1 MCVSLCVGASE
12 GGCACVSA
20 SACPRVCLCARA
32 CMRAGRRAVKGT
44 WRNDGKWLENRW
56 KTWKMDGKL
65 REDVW
70 KMDVCMCASKEM

>member
-1 MCVSLCVGASE
+1 MGACV

-20 SACPRVCLCARA
+20 RACPRVSCV
-32 CMRAGRRAVKGT
+32 RAGGRAVKGT

-70 KMDVCMCASKEM
+70 KMGVCMCASEEM